1 MPRNTPTPARILIA
15 ADSPLEA
22 LAIESM
28 LRAGGHTNVRV
39 TSDAREIEP
48 LHEKWPYVVLV
59 LDMSMHSHDSLDVLA
74 SLSEQIEHRQLAVLA
89 LTASGDEVAQE
100 RALAAGA
107 ADVFTRPFTRAETLM
122 RVAGALASLPGP
134 TVDDVVLNAVKKRF
148 SPMM

>member
-22 LAIESM
+22 LAIENM
-28 LRAGGHTNVRV
+28 LRAGDHTNVRV

-48 LHEKWPYVVLV
+48 LHAKWPYVLLV
-59 LDMSMHSHDSLDVLA
+59 LDMNMRSQSSLDVLA
-74 SLSEQIEHRQLAVLA
+74 SLSAHIENRRLAVLA
-89 LTASGDEVAQE
+89 LTTSGDEVAQE

-107 ADVFTRPFTRAETLM
+107 VDVFARPLTRAETLM

-134 TVDDVVLNAVKKRF
+134 TVDELVLQAVKKRF
-148 SPMM
+148 SPII